1 MWHPLWFTKSGCS
14 VESNPHFFRAPS
26 KLEHI
31 HQSKT
36 LFFAEEAVFASFS
49 WTLNIYFCWIFQNP
63 IRRVDRVKQWRHLV
77 SDKKSERREIFT
89 EIGRHWTEFAP
100 RCLGRNKR
108 PVPRS
113 SWPVKVAALIKKC
126 PLTQFGQ
133 KNRVSRLTEALRTI
147 ASVVSTAMPELGDVS
162 SFELHVE
169 KTLVALNSQ
178 LSLELESNR
187 GQPL

>member
-14 VESNPHFFRAPS
+14 VELNPNFFRAPS

-36 LFFAEEAVFASFS
+36 LFFAEEAVFSSFS
-49 WTLNIYFCWIFQNP
+49 STLNIYFCSVFKNP
-63 IRRVDRVKQWRHLV
+63 IRRVDRVKQRRWRHLV

-113 SWPVKVAALIKKC
+113 SWPVKVAALIKNVPWRSSAKKSGVSLDRTSAYDC
-126 PLTQFGQ
+126 VSGQ
-133 KNRVSRLTEALRTI
+133 HNYDRVGRSRVRR
-147 ASVVSTAMPELGDVS
+147 
-162 SFELHVE
+162 
-169 KTLVALNSQ
+169 
-178 LSLELESNR
+178 SL
-187 GQPL
+187 